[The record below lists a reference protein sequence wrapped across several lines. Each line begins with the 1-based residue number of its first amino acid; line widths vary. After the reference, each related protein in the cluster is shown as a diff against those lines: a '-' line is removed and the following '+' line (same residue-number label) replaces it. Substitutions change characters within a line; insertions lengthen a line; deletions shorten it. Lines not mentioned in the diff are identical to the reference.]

1 MAYEKEIHPMLI
13 QFCIYA
19 KDQVEADNGRKAIIE
34 FINIMRDNNA
44 PVTGNKLKEAVGKL
58 GNNPFI
64 TSQIIKFFK
73 KQ

>member
-1 MAYEKEIHPMLI
+1 MENKKEIQPMLI

-44 PVTGNKLKEAVGKL
+44 PVTGNKLREAVGRMS
-58 GNNPFI
+58 NSPFI
-64 TSQIIKFFK
+64 VNQIIKFFR
-73 KQ
+73 Q